1 MKKPGNPILIVDDEE
16 DVLQSYKTLLRY
28 NGFDNIVLCSD
39 GREVLPLLSTEV
51 VSMII
56 LDLNMPE
63 ISGLDLLST
72 IYEQYPEIPII
83 IITAIDKI
91 ETAVCCMKKGAFDYM
106 IKPVEKSQL
115 SVSVNRA
122 LEIHELR
129 QEVASLSKQVLT
141 RKLNNPEAFT
151 EIITNNE
158 TMKSIF
164 RYIEAIGASSKPV
177 LITGESGVG
186 KEVIARAVYKQSNLK
201 GEFTPVNVAGLD
213 DNMFSDTLFG
223 HTKGAFTGADSV
235 RPGLIRNAENGILFL
250 DEIGDMDM
258 RSQVKLLRL
267 LQEKEYSPLGS
278 DTTRA
283 SNARIIAATNVDI
296 EDRVNHNVFRRDLF
310 FRLATHHIH
319 IPPLRERLDDLP
331 LLIDRFLD
339 EASVALN
346 KKKPGVPKEL
356 RTLLSTY
363 AFPGN
368 IRELQ
373 SMMFDAM
380 VRHQN
385 GTLSLGFFR
394 DYMQKKTGK
403 VNVELKFPN
412 DEEKPIFFGDH
423 FPTLKEVEDF
433 LIKEAMDRS
442 DGNQT
447 IAAQLLGI
455 SQSTLSRRFKGKDVT
470 T

>member
-1 MKKPGNPILIVDDEE
+1 MEIIKKPNHPILIIDDEE
-16 DVLQSYKTLLRY
+16 DALQSYKTLLRY
-28 NGFDNIVLCSD
+28 NGFDNIILCSD
-39 GREVLPLLSTEV
+39 SREVVPLLSQV
-51 VSMII
+51 QVSLAI
-56 LDLNMPE
+56 LDLNMPNL
-63 ISGLDLLST
+63 SGQELLAV
-72 IYEQYPEIPII
+72 INEKYPEIPII
-83 IITAIDKI
+83 IITAVDKI
-91 ETAVCCMKKGAFDYM
+91 ETAVLCMKKGAFDYM

-115 SVSVNRA
+115 SVSINRA

-129 QEVASLSKQVLT
+129 QEVALLSKQVIN
-141 RKLNNPEAFT
+141 RKLQNPEAFS

-164 RYIEAIGASSKPV
+164 RYIEAIAASSKPV

-186 KEVIARAVYKQSNLK
+186 KEAIARAIYKQSKLK
-201 GEFTPVNVAGLD
+201 GDFVPVNVAGLD

-235 RPGLIRNAENGILFL
+235 RQGLIRNAENGILFL

-283 SNARIIAATNVDI
+283 SNARIIAATNIDF
-296 EDRVNHNVFRRDLF
+296 EEKVNLNQFRRDLY

-319 IPPLRERLDDLP
+319 IPPLSERFDDLP
-331 LLIDRFLD
+331 LLIEHFLD
-339 EASVALN
+339 EASVSLN
-346 KKKPGVPKEL
+346 KKKPSVPKEL
-356 RTLLSTY
+356 KTLLSTY
-363 AFPGN
+363 NFSGN

-373 SMMFDAM
+373 SMIFDAT

-385 GTLSLGFFR
+385 GTLSLSYFR
-394 DYMQKKTGK
+394 EYIQKKTGRGVSDIK
-403 VNVELKFPN
+403 LPD
-412 DEEKPIFFGDH
+412 DEKLISIGDH
-423 FPTLKEVEDF
+423 FPTLKEIEDF

-442 DGNQT
+442 EGNQT
-447 IAAQLLGI
+447 IAAQLLGV
-455 SQSTLSRRFKGKDVT
+455 SQSTLSRRFKT
-470 T
+470 S